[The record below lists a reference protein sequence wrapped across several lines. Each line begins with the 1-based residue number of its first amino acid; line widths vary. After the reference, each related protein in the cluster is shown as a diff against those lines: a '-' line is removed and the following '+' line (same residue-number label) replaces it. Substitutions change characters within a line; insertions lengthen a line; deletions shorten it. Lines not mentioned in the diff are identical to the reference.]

1 MRKISD
7 IEREYSKFNNLIPSY
22 ISFAKMK
29 METNVLEA
37 LGVYKNAE
45 RFSKEMIEDAIL
57 LNDEEKVERAENF
70 LSQSKD
76 GIAACKEKQE
86 KTK

>member
-1 MRKISD
+1 MRKISE
-7 IEREYSKFNNLIPSY
+7 IEREYSKFNNLMPSY

-37 LGVYKNAE
+37 LGVFKNAE

-57 LNDEEKVERAENF
+57 LNDEEKVERAEN
-70 LSQSKD
+70 LLKQSKD

>member
-7 IEREYSKFNNLIPSY
+7 IENENNKYNSIVPKYL
-22 ISFAKMK
+22 SFAKMK

-37 LGVYKNAE
+37 LGVFKNAE

-57 LNDEEKVERAENF
+57 LNDKDKVERAENF